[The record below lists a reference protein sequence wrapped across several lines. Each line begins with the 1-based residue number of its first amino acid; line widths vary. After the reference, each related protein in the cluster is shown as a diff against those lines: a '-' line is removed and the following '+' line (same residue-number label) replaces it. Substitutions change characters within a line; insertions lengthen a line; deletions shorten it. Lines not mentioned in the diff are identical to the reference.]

1 MVTYPGSAQ
10 ALLSLPT
17 GSFSANT
24 GCSTNAQCVAGQGV
38 GGTPGAAGSASF
50 GSIGG
55 SAGSADGGGALNG
68 VSQFLQNQIHR

>member
-1 MVTYPGSAQ
+1 M
-10 ALLSLPT
+10 
-17 GSFSANT
+17 
-24 GCSTNAQCVAGQGV
+24 

-68 VSQFLQNQIHR
+68 VSHFLQNQIHR